1 MEEAHVTCPYAAIA
15 NHEGGGRHESDAATD
30 DVIF

>member
-15 NHEGGGRHESDAATD
+15 NHEGGGSHESDAAMD
-30 DVIF
+30 EVNF